1 MPEEWKHETSSS
13 NKHQMKVFGFHSV
26 SNEVEKASDMLSTWF
41 SLRQIQLGNDKDN
54 DAEN

>member
-1 MPEEWKHETSSS
+1 MFFTDT
-13 NKHQMKVFGFHSV
+13 NTNTNTNT
-26 SNEVEKASDMLSTWF
+26 SNEAEKASDMLSTWF